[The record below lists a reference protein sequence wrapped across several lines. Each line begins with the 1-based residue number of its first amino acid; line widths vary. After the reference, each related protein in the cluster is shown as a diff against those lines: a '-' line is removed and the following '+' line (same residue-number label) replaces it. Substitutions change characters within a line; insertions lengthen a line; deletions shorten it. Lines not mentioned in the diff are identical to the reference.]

1 MLSPT
6 ELVDRAA
13 AQGVN
18 CLSLTDHDTLSGQT
32 EAATCARGHGIEYI
46 PGVEVS
52 ITWGG
57 ASVHIVGLRVD
68 PDSAALQA
76 GLASNRA
83 GRVERARRIADS
95 LAAAGIPG
103 AFQGAMAH
111 AAHAECVS
119 RTHFARFLIQQGVAK
134 DMKTVFKRFLVRG
147 KPGHV
152 PHAWAS
158 LDDTLAWIHAAG
170 GQAVLAHPGRY
181 AFGKEKLRLLV
192 GEFRDQGG
200 TALEV
205 VSGTHTRDQIA
216 HFADMTVEFGLLAS
230 VGSDFH
236 APGEGGRELGRLQAL
251 PSQCRP
257 VWSAW

>member
-1 MLSPT
+1 MLPPT

-18 CLSLTDHDTLSGQT
+18 CLSLTDHDTLSSQA
-32 EAATCARGHGIEYI
+32 EAAACAHGHGMDFV

-52 ITWGG
+52 ITWNG
-57 ASVHIVGLRVD
+57 ATVHIVGLRVD
-68 PDSAALQA
+68 PDSAVLLE
-76 GLASNRA
+76 GLAGNRA
-83 GRVERARRIADS
+83 GRVERARRIAES
-95 LAAAGIPG
+95 LAAAGIAG

-111 AAHAECVS
+111 AAHPECVS
-119 RTHFARFLIQQGVAK
+119 RTHFARFLVQQGVVK
-134 DMKTVFKRFLVRG
+134 NVKTVFKKFLVKG
-147 KPGHV
+147 KPGYV
-152 PHAWAS
+152 SHAWAS
-158 LDDTLAWIHAAG
+158 LGDCLAWIRAAG

-192 GEFRDQGG
+192 SEFRDQGG
-200 TALEV
+200 AALEV

-216 HFADMTVEFGLLAS
+216 HFADMSVEFGLLAS

-236 APGEGGRELGRLQAL
+236 APGEGGRELGRLQPL